1 MEAVMYN
8 AIVARRVRT
17 AWSHLNDRDIEFV
30 LRMFA
35 PTFTHRFVGQNAMGG
50 VRDNID
56 SRRRWFERLF
66 RLLTDIRFTVDDVLV
81 KGWPWRTRVVALLRT
96 SGTVA
101 GHPFNNEFAQT
112 IELRWGQ
119 ITRVNVVEDTEKMA
133 TILGHLIECGVEE
146 ASAPQITD
154 RPDPRD
160 LDNYLP
166 NPR

>member
-1 MEAVMYN
+1 MYST
-8 AIVARRVRT
+8 IVARRVRT
-17 AWSHLNDRDIEFV
+17 AWNHLNDRDIESV

-35 PTFTHRFVGQNAMGG
+35 PTFTHRFAGENAMGG

-56 SRRRWFERLF
+56 SQRRWFERLF

-81 KGWPWRTRVVALLRT
+81 KGWPWRTRVVALVRT
-96 SGTVA
+96 SGTAA
-101 GHPFNNEFAQT
+101 GHPFRNEFAQT

-133 TILGHLIECGVEE
+133 TIIGHLIESGVEE
-146 ASAPQITD
+146 AGAPQIRD

-160 LDNYLP
+160 LDSRSP
-166 NPR
+166 DPR